1 LSSPSSHEFPRKA
14 FPPLINQQRLLQT
27 FLDLVRIDSPS
38 SHEAEI
44 GRELDA
50 RLQTL
55 GLQTEM
61 DAVGNL
67 VGRTVAGSGDWLL
80 LSTHMDTVGTDRGIT
95 PVIRDGVIYSD
106 GTTILGADDKSG
118 VAAVLEV
125 LTVLREQSLPHPPL
139 EVVISVGEEL
149 GLYGARNLDTSRLR
163 ARYGIVLDSGGPIGN
178 IVVSAPSQDNIRL
191 TVHGVSAHAGAE
203 PEKGINAIRVAAE
216 AIAAMPLG
224 RIDPETTCNV
234 GIIEGGTARN
244 IVPDRVKVIGEA
256 RSRDNAKLDPLT
268 ARIVKA
274 FQDAADRH
282 GARLEA
288 DVTRTYS
295 TYRLAENEP
304 IVQAVASAA
313 RSLGHD
319 VKLRASGGGTDGNVY
334 TAAGIP
340 CVVISTGMAE
350 VHTPNERIAI
360 ADMVA
365 GAELL
370 LAAVRGLAE

>member
-1 LSSPSSHEFPRKA
+1 MIE
-14 FPPLINQQRLLQT
+14 QDRLLQT

-38 SHEAEI
+38 GEEAEI
-44 GRELDA
+44 GQHLRE
-50 RLQTL
+50 RLAAL
-55 GLQTEM
+55 GLETEM
-61 DAVGNL
+61 DAAGNL
-67 VGRTVAGSGDWLL
+67 VGRTPAGRSQGDWLL

-95 PVIRDGVIYSD
+95 PVIRDGVVTSD

-118 VAAVLEV
+118 VAAVLEA
-125 LTVLREQSLPHPPL
+125 LTVLREQGLPHPPL

-149 GLYGARNLDTSRLR
+149 GLYGARQLDASRLR
-163 ARYGIVLDSGGPIGN
+163 SRWGIVLDSGGPIGHM
-178 IVVSAPSQDNIRL
+178 VVSAPSQDNIRL

-224 RIDPETTCNV
+224 RIDAETTCNV

-244 IVPDRVKVIGEA
+244 IVPDRVTVIGEA
-256 RSRDNAKLDPLT
+256 RSRDNVKLEALA
-268 ARIVKA
+268 ARMVKA

-295 TYRLAENEP
+295 TYRLAEDEP
-304 IVQAVASAA
+304 IVQAVAGAA
-313 RSLGHD
+313 RSLGHEI
-319 VKLRASGGGTDGNVY
+319 KLRASGGGTDGNIY
-334 TAAGIP
+334 TAAGVP

-350 VHTPNERIAI
+350 VHTHNEHIAI
-360 ADMVA
+360 ADLVA
-365 GAELL
+365 STELL
-370 LAAVRGLAE
+370 LVAVQRLANG

>member
-1 LSSPSSHEFPRKA
+1 M
-14 FPPLINQQRLLQT
+14 INQQRLIQT

-38 SHEAEI
+38 GHEAEI
-44 GRELDA
+44 GRDLDA
-50 RLQTL
+50 RLQAL

-67 VGRTVAGSGDWLL
+67 VGRTLAGQGSGDWLL
-80 LSTHMDTVGTDRGIT
+80 LSTHMDTVGVDRGIQ

-125 LTVLREQSLPHPPL
+125 LTVLREQELPHPPL

-149 GLYGARNLDTSRLR
+149 GLYGARQFDTSRLR
-163 ARYGIVLDSGGPIGN
+163 SRHGIVLDAGGPTGN

-224 RIDPETTCNV
+224 RIDAETTCNV

-244 IVPDRVKVIGEA
+244 IVPDRVKIIGEA
-256 RSRDNAKLDPLT
+256 RSRDNAKLEALT
-268 ARIVKA
+268 ASIVQA
-274 FQDAADRH
+274 FQDAANRS

-288 DVTRTYS
+288 DVNRTYT
-295 TYRLAENEP
+295 TYRLTEETP
-304 IVQAVASAA
+304 IVQAVAGAA
-313 RSLGHD
+313 RTLGHT
-319 VKLRASGGGTDGNVY
+319 VHLHATGGGTDGNIY
-334 TAAGIP
+334 TAAGVP

-350 VHTPNERIAI
+350 VHTPNEHIAI
-360 ADMVA
+360 ADMTA
-365 GAELL
+365 GTELL
-370 LAAVRGLAE
+370 LAAVRSLAHNA

>member
-1 LSSPSSHEFPRKA
+1 M
-14 FPPLINQQRLLQT
+14 INQQRLLQT

-38 SHEAEI
+38 SFEAEI

-67 VGRTVAGSGDWLL
+67 VGRTSTGAGDWLL

-95 PVIRDGVIYSD
+95 PVIRDGVVYSD

-125 LTVLREQSLPHPPL
+125 LTVLREQGLPHPPL

-163 ARYGIVLDSGGPIGN
+163 ARYGIVLDSGGPIGH

-224 RIDPETTCNV
+224 RIDAETTCNV

-244 IVPDRVKVIGEA
+244 IVPERVKIIGEA
-256 RSRDNAKLDPLT
+256 RSRDNAKLEALT
-268 ARIVKA
+268 ARIVAA
-274 FQDAADRH
+274 FQDSADRH

-288 DVTRTYS
+288 DVTRTYN

-304 IVQAVASAA
+304 IVQAVAGAA
-313 RSLGHD
+313 RSLGHS
-319 VKLRASGGGTDGNVY
+319 VQLRASGGGTDGNIY

-350 VHTPNERIAI
+350 VHTPNEHIAI
-360 ADMVA
+360 EDFVASAD
-365 GAELL
+365 LL
-370 LAAVRGLAE
+370 LAAVQRLAE

>member
-1 LSSPSSHEFPRKA
+1 
-14 FPPLINQQRLLQT
+14 LINQQRLLQT

-38 SHEAEI
+38 NYEAEI
-44 GRELDA
+44 GRDLDA
-50 RLQTL
+50 RLQAL

-67 VGRTVAGSGDWLL
+67 VGRTPAGQGSGDWLL
-80 LSTHMDTVGTDRGIT
+80 LSAHMDTVGVDRGIK
-95 PVIRDGVIYSD
+95 PVIRDGVVYSD

-118 VAAVLEV
+118 VAAALEV
-125 LTVLREQSLPHPPL
+125 LTVLREHNLPHPPL

-149 GLYGARNLDTSRLR
+149 GLYGARHLDTSRLR

-178 IVVSAPSQDNIRL
+178 VVVSAPSQDNIRL

-224 RIDPETTCNV
+224 RIDAETTCNV

-256 RSRDNAKLDPLT
+256 RSRDNAKLEALT
-268 ARIVKA
+268 ARIVQA
-274 FQDAADRH
+274 FQDAANRH

-295 TYRLAENEP
+295 TYRLAEDEP
-304 IVQAVASAA
+304 IVQAVAGAA
-313 RSLGHD
+313 QTLGHD
-319 VKLRASGGGTDGNVY
+319 VKLRASGGGTDGNIY
-334 TAAGIP
+334 TAASIP

-350 VHTPNERIAI
+350 VHTPNEHIAI

-370 LAAVRGLAE
+370 LAAVQRLAE

>member
-1 LSSPSSHEFPRKA
+1 M
-14 FPPLINQQRLLQT
+14 INQPRLLQT

-38 SHEAEI
+38 NHEAEI

-50 RLQTL
+50 RLQAL

-67 VGRTVAGSGDWLL
+67 VGRTPAGQGSGDWLL

-95 PVIRDGVIYSD
+95 PVIRDGVVYSD

-125 LTVLREQSLPHPPL
+125 LTVLREQGLSRPPL
-139 EVVISVGEEL
+139 EVVITVGEEL
-149 GLYGARNLDTSRLR
+149 GLYGARQLDTSQLR
-163 ARYGIVLDSGGPIGN
+163 ARHGIVLDAGGPIGHMV
-178 IVVSAPSQDNIRL
+178 ISAPSQDNVRL

-224 RIDPETTCNV
+224 RIDAETTCNV

-256 RSRDNAKLDPLT
+256 RSRDNAKLEALT
-268 ARIVKA
+268 ARIVQA
-274 FQDAADRH
+274 FQDAAGRH

-288 DVTRTYS
+288 DVNRTYS
-295 TYRLAENEP
+295 TYRLAESEP
-304 IVQAVASAA
+304 IVRAVSDAA

-319 VKLRASGGGTDGNVY
+319 VKLCASGGGTDGNIY
-334 TAAGIP
+334 SAAGIP
-340 CVVISTGMAE
+340 CIVISTGMAE
-350 VHTPNERIAI
+350 VHTPNEHIAI

-365 GAELL
+365 STELL
-370 LAAVRGLAE
+370 LAAVQRLAGP

>member
-1 LSSPSSHEFPRKA
+1 M
-14 FPPLINQQRLLQT
+14 INQARLIQT

-38 SHEAEI
+38 NHEAAI

-50 RLQTL
+50 RLQAL

-67 VGRTVAGSGDWLL
+67 VGRTASGAGDWLL
-80 LSTHMDTVGTDRGIT
+80 LSAHMDTVGTDRGIT
-95 PVIRDGVIYSD
+95 PVIRAGVIYSD

-125 LTVLREQSLPHPPL
+125 LTVLREHGLPHPPL
-139 EVVISVGEEL
+139 EVVITVGEEL

-274 FQDAADRH
+274 FQDAAQRH

-295 TYRLAENEP
+295 TYRLAEDEP
-304 IVQAVASAA
+304 IVQAVAGAA

-319 VKLRASGGGTDGNVY
+319 VKLRASGGGTDGNIY

-350 VHTPNERIAI
+350 VHTPNEHIAI
-360 ADMVA
+360 ADLAA

-370 LAAVRGLAE
+370 LAAVRKLAAPRTS

>member
-1 LSSPSSHEFPRKA
+1 M
-14 FPPLINQQRLLQT
+14 INQQRLIQT

-38 SHEAEI
+38 GHEAEI
-44 GRELDA
+44 GRDLDA
-50 RLQTL
+50 RLQAL

-67 VGRTVAGSGDWLL
+67 VGRTLAGAKGSGDWLL
-80 LSTHMDTVGTDRGIT
+80 LSTHMDTVGVDRGIQ

-125 LTVLREQSLPHPPL
+125 LTVLREQELPHPPL

-149 GLYGARNLDTSRLR
+149 GLYGARQFDTSRLR
-163 ARYGIVLDSGGPIGN
+163 SRHGIVLDAGGPTGN

-224 RIDPETTCNV
+224 RIDAETTCNV

-244 IVPDRVKVIGEA
+244 IVPDQVKIIGEA
-256 RSRDNAKLDPLT
+256 RSRDNAKLEALT
-268 ARIVKA
+268 ASIVQA
-274 FQDAADRH
+274 FQDAANRS

-288 DVTRTYS
+288 DVNRTLHHLS
-295 TYRLAENEP
+295 PDRRDAHRP
-304 IVQAVASAA
+304 GRSRRGPHPGPHRASARHRRRHRRQHLHCGRRPLRGHQHRHGRGPHPQRA
-313 RSLGHD
+313 HRHRGHD
-319 VKLRASGGGTDGNVY
+319 SR
-334 TAAGIP
+334 
-340 CVVISTGMAE
+340 
-350 VHTPNERIAI
+350 HR
-360 ADMVA
+360 
-365 GAELL
+365 
-370 LAAVRGLAE
+370 AAVGRGEKLGT